1 MAADPSS
8 IPGDVATSLHLAL
21 GCSKSRFLEG
31 LTKQEIA
38 SILAAG
44 SERHYVANSV
54 VLHQEDPAEQFCLLV
69 EGAARHFYVTE
80 GGQKVILRWLVPGD
94 VFGGRAL
101 LRESSTYLFSTETV
115 SNSAVLHWPRSVI
128 RELALLTPRL
138 LDNAISLASD
148 YFAWF
153 LCTHLALISHDARE
167 RLAHVLLSLAEGIGH
182 KGPRGIELTV
192 TNEELANAANV
203 SLFTASRILGEWRRK
218 GALSKSRGKVI
229 LQSPEKLPVS
239 HVGHGESDDLPPND
253 HGFRGRVREPA

>member
-1 MAADPSS
+1 MAADPKS
-8 IPGDVATSLHLAL
+8 IPGAQATTLRLAP
-21 GCSKSRFLEG
+21 GYSKSRFLEG
-31 LTKQEIA
+31 LTERELA

-44 SERHYVANSV
+44 SERHYLANSV
-54 VLHQEDPAEQFCLLV
+54 VLHQEDPAEQLCLLV

-115 SNSAVLHWPRSVI
+115 KNSSVLHWPRNVI
-128 RELALLTPRL
+128 RELALLCPRL
-138 LDNAISLASD
+138 FDNAISLASD

-167 RLAHVLLSLAEGIGH
+167 RLAHVLLSLAKGIGH
-182 KGPRGIELTV
+182 KGPRGIELSV

-218 GALSKSRGKVI
+218 GAVSKSRGKVI
-229 LQSPEKLPVS
+229 LQSPQKLPAG
-239 HVGHGESDDLPPND
+239 HVGHGEECDELTPND
-253 HGFRGRVREPA
+253 PLMHREE

>member
-1 MAADPSS
+1 MAAGPKSMPADE
-8 IPGDVATSLHLAL
+8 ATALPLAA
-21 GCSKSRFLEG
+21 GYSKSRFLEG
-31 LTKQEIA
+31 LTKQELA
-38 SILAAG
+38 SVLASG
-44 SERHYVANSV
+44 TERHYLANSV

-80 GGQKVILRWLVPGD
+80 GGQKVILRWLAAGD

-115 SNSAVLHWPRSVI
+115 SNSTVLHWPGTVI
-128 RELALLTPRL
+128 RELALLSPRL
-138 LDNAISLASD
+138 FDNAISLASD

-153 LCTHLALISHDARE
+153 LCAHLALISHDARE
-167 RLAHVLLSLAEGIGH
+167 RLAHVLLSLAEGIGRKVPH
-182 KGPRGIELTV
+182 GIELSV

-229 LQSPEKLPVS
+229 LQSPQKLPVG
-239 HVGHGESDDLPPND
+239 HVGHGQSDGSTLKDPLIQ
-253 HGFRGRVREPA
+253 RER

>member
-1 MAADPSS
+1 MSSASGSKMAADPSP
-8 IPGDVATSLHLAL
+8 IPGDEATTLHLPP
-21 GCSKSRFLEG
+21 GWSKSRFLEG
-31 LTKQEIA
+31 LTKRETA

-44 SERHYVANSV
+44 TERHYVANSV

-69 EGAARHFYVTE
+69 EGAARHFYVTV

-101 LRESSTYLFSTETV
+101 LRESSTHLFSTETV
-115 SNSAVLHWPRSVI
+115 NNSVVLHWPRNVI
-128 RELALLTPRL
+128 RELALLCPRL
-138 LDNAISLASD
+138 FENAISLASD

-153 LCTHLALISHDARE
+153 LCTHLALISSDARE
-167 RLAHVLLSLAEGIGH
+167 RLAHVLLSLAAGIGH
-182 KGPRGIELTV
+182 KGPHGIELSV

-229 LQSPEKLPVS
+229 LQSPQKLPLS
-239 HVGHGESDDLPPND
+239 HLGHDEPDDLTPKD
-253 HGFRGRVREPA
+253 H